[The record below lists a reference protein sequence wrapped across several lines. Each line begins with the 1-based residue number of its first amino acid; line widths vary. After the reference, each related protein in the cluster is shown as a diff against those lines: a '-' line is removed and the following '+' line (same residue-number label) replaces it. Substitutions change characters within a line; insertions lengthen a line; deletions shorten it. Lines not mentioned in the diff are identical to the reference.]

1 MIMGNLM
8 AIPAGSTYCMAAR
21 TPLDDSSGAHVGEG
35 PALGIAHLTVVP
47 TNFDPEAPGKR
58 RD

>member
-8 AIPAGSTYCMAAR
+8 AIPAANTNCMAAR
-21 TPLDDSSGAHVGEG
+21 TPPGHSVDERADNQPV
-35 PALGIAHLTVVP
+35 GIAHLTVIP
-47 TNFDPEAPGKR
+47 TNFDPAAPGNR